1 MLPEQ
6 ANVPK
11 KSEMASQHPGMLV
24 VFTGPTAAGK
34 DTLLNLALDRF
45 PWMSRIVTETTR
57 SKRDGEVDGKDYHF
71 IASEKEFLAR
81 THLERNRYPNG
92 WKGSPL
98 DAVLDIER
106 KNNARAITL
115 DLSAAGN
122 IERIIRD
129 NCEQALADRVVAR
142 ILTICVGVPRLT
154 VLHDRFTRRHFPD
167 HYSPANAGALEGG
180 VYSREHTSIHGD
192 IRGRLRLEWHNWRAA
207 KDHLPNIVNNMG
219 DIDTADQEIGRLIV
233 AHQTRLLTLS
243 ASYPDMNAGL

>member
-6 ANVPK
+6 VNVPRI
-11 KSEMASQHPGMLV
+11 SEMPSQHPGMLV

-34 DTLLNLALDRF
+34 DTLLNLALARF
-45 PWMSRIVTETTR
+45 PWMSRIVTDTTR
-57 SKRDGEVDGKDYHF
+57 PRRDGEVNGRHYNF
-71 IASEKEFLAR
+71 FASEEEFLAR
-81 THLERNRYPNG
+81 KHLERYPYPNG

-106 KNNARAITL
+106 KNTAYAITL

-129 NCEQALADRVVAR
+129 NCEHALADRVVAR

-154 VLHDRFTRRHFPD
+154 VLHDRFTRRHFPE
-167 HYSPANAGALEGG
+167 HYLPANAGALEGG

-192 IRGRLRLEWHNWRAA
+192 IRGRLRLEWDNWLAA
-207 KDHLPNIVNNMG
+207 KDNLPNIVNNMG

-233 AHQTRLLTLS
+233 AHQTRLLTPS